1 MTDIQLQIQN
11 IIKLAD
17 TANNQLADIE
27 TILLQ
32 TRETHRV
39 QISRDIYS
47 ISKELKNIIHRDIE
61 QQSYYIQVSLA
72 NELDQCKGKGEEAI
86 DKHIKNHRKC
96 IKILI
101 EIYYNK

>member
-1 MTDIQLQIQN
+1 MADIQLQIQN

-47 ISKELKNIIHRDIE
+47 IFKKLKNIIHRDIK
-61 QQSYYIQVSLA
+61 QQAYYIQVSLA
-72 NELDQCKGKGEEAI
+72 NELDQYKGKEEEAI
-86 DKHIKNHRKC
+86 DKHIKNYRKC
-96 IKILI
+96 IKMVI
-101 EIYYNK
+101 ETYYNQ

>member
-1 MTDIQLQIQN
+1 MTLNKEKNWIKKYHKIIQELETMADIQLQIQN

-39 QISRDIYS
+39 QISRDIYN
-47 ISKELKNIIHRDIE
+47 ISKELKNIIYRDIE
-61 QQSYYIQVSLA
+61 QQAYYIQVSLA
-72 NELDQCKGKGEEAI
+72 NKLD
-86 DKHIKNHRKC
+86 
-96 IKILI
+96 
-101 EIYYNK
+101 